1 MKELICPNCK
11 KPFSV
16 DDADYAMLLSQVKN
30 AAFQAEVDSR
40 VSELRSRWQDEQKAA
55 NLQAE
60 NVHQQELNKQQKMLQ
75 EREAELQKLSERLKG
90 IEQIKAAELKQAVVE
105 KESSLKQQWN
115 AAEQKMQQQLS
126 EKEQK
131 IHDLEAAQRLAVM
144 EAQKKAEATLQQKET
159 ELLKLRNEKELAE
172 KEARMREH
180 GIKEEYEQ
188 KLKVSE
194 EQVAYYKDLKTRMST
209 KMVGESLEIH
219 CSTQFNQYLRPIMP
233 TAYFEKDND
242 ASSGSKGD
250 FIFRDSVDGMEY
262 LSIMFEMKNEMD
274 ETATKHK
281 NEDFFK
287 KLDSDRREKKCEYA
301 VLVSL
306 LEPESELYNCGLVDV
321 SHRYEKMYVIRPQF
335 FIPLITMLVQAN
347 KKSLD
352 YRRQLAIAQSQSVD
366 VTKFENQLNEFKE
379 RFGYNYNQAAKK
391 FQEAIKEID
400 KTIENLQ
407 KVRESL
413 VGSEKNLRMAND
425 RAEKLTIKSLTRGNP
440 TMKTK
445 FQEASII
452 TEDE

>member
-60 NVHQQELNKQQKMLQ
+60 NVHQQELNNQQKMLQ

-366 VTKFENQLNEFKE
+366 VTKFENQLNEFKDK
-379 RFGYNYNQAAKK
+379 FGKNYRLASEK
-391 FQEAIKEID
+391 FQTAIAEID
-400 KTIENLQ
+400 KTIDHLK

-413 VGSEKNLRMAND
+413 VGSENNLRLANEK
-425 RAEKLTIKSLTRGNP
+425 AEKLTIKSLTRGNP